1 MLASPLVRSNLS
13 GPVEPWSSQDF
24 SRGCAA
30 EGWRDKEGKPPS
42 PREGERLTQA
52 RESKLPRS
60 REAVHRSKG
69 MGEGRAWR
77 RRRKR
82 GRKNSRNRNKKERT
96 ALL

>member
-69 MGEGRAWR
+69 VGGGEGMEEEE
-77 RRRKR
+77 
-82 GRKNSRNRNKKERT
+82 KEGEEKFQEQK
-96 ALL
+96 